1 MEPQLSST
9 RWCPTKAGGKKE
21 NNKKGMHTVKET
33 DMVAAKMDLLLKR
46 PDERAT
52 DKEALKGTIQAMD
65 SYMTCVVCG

>member
-1 MEPQLSST
+1 
-9 RWCPTKAGGKKE
+9 
-21 NNKKGMHTVKET
+21 MHTVKET